1 MKIHIVGACSLKAQM
16 IKNIK
21 NNDKK
26 MTTIRIVNAGS
37 LRSKMLNKT
46 ITIRTVKIGAKTQ
59 VNDQKKITT
68 KNI

>member
-1 MKIHIVGACSLKAQM
+1 M

-26 MTTIRIVNAGS
+26 MTIIRIVNDGS

-46 ITIRTVKIGAKTQ
+46 IIIRTVKIGAQTQ
-59 VNDQKKITT
+59 INDQKKITT
-68 KNI
+68 KDF

>member
-1 MKIHIVGACSLKAQM
+1 M

-26 MTTIRIVNAGS
+26 MTIIRIVNDGS

-46 ITIRTVKIGAKTQ
+46 IIIRTVKIGAQTQ
-59 VNDQKKITT
+59 INDKKKITT
-68 KNI
+68 KDFKKIFNVYKNK